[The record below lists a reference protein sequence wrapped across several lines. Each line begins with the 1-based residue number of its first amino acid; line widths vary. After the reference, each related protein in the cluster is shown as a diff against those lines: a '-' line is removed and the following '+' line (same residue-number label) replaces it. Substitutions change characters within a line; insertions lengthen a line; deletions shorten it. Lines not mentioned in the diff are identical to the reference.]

1 MTHMPMTE
9 ELKPL
14 LKLMGEAAERLEA
27 AGMQREMVAMAA
39 GAGALAGLLQQYDR
53 REAAK

>member
-27 AGMQREMVAMAA
+27 AGMQREMVAVAA